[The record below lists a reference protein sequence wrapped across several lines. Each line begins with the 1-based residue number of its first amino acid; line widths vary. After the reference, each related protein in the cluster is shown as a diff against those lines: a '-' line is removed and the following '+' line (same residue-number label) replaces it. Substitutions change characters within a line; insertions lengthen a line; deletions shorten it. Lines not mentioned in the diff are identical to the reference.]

1 MASYLNG
8 ETATRRV
15 VITGMGVIAANG
27 QSLQTFWDSILKGQ
41 SAGTRITRFKVDH
54 LPHQVGA
61 QIESFDCSAYMARK
75 KAHRF
80 ELSIQYGIAAAVS
93 AVRDAGLDLT
103 KIDVDRVGIVEG
115 TSVSGMES
123 TVKAHNAMVSKGYR
137 AMSPFTFINAYCGGG
152 SGEIALELGVKG
164 QVLTYCSGSSS
175 GNDAVG
181 HAMSLIKNDE
191 ADVMVCG
198 GAEAPIMETFW
209 NGFCAAR
216 VMTQM
221 NDAPKTAMK
230 PFDSNRDGFI
240 LGEGAGFLVLEEAS
254 HAIARGAKIYAEV
267 AGHGRACE
275 AFHSVSPNP
284 DGAGPARAMEK
295 ALRAARVHPS
305 EVQYINA
312 HATATE
318 GNDLAETVAIK
329 KIFNGH
335 SSRVAVSGTK
345 PITGHLLGA
354 SGALESIV
362 CALAIHKQEI
372 PPTTNLHDPAAGCD
386 LDYVVDGPRRYPVNV
401 ALNLNS
407 GFGGKNACLVFKRFN
422 EAG

>member
-1 MASYLNG
+1 MAPYLNG
-8 ETATRRV
+8 ETPVRRV
-15 VITGMGVIAANG
+15 VVTGMGVIAANG
-27 QSLQTFWDSILKGQ
+27 QSLQTFWDSIRTGQ
-41 SAGTRITRFKVDH
+41 SAGRRITRFKVDH

-61 QIESFDCSAYMARK
+61 QIEDFDCSAYMSRK

-80 ELSIQYGIAAAVS
+80 ELSIQYGIAAAMS
-93 AVRDAGLDLT
+93 AARDSGLNMSE
-103 KIDVDRVGIVEG
+103 IDVDRVGIVEG
-115 TSVSGMES
+115 TSVAGMES
-123 TVKAHNAMVSKGYR
+123 TVKAHDAMRAKGYR
-137 AMSPFTFINAYCGGG
+137 TMSPFTFINAYCGGG

-164 QVLTYCSGSSS
+164 QVLTYCSGSAS

-198 GAEAPIMETFW
+198 GSEAPIMETFW

-216 VMTQM
+216 VMTQQ

-230 PFDSNRDGFI
+230 PFDSNRDGFL

-254 HAIARGAKIYAEV
+254 HAMARGAKIYAEV
-267 AGHGRACE
+267 VSHGRSCE
-275 AFHSVSPNP
+275 AYHSVSPNP
-284 DGAGPARAMEK
+284 DGSGPARAMEK
-295 ALRAARVHPS
+295 ALRTGRVHPS

-329 KIFNGH
+329 KVFGAH
-335 SSRVAVSGTK
+335 ASRVAVSGTK
-345 PITGHLLGA
+345 PVTGHLLGA

-372 PPTTNLHDPAAGCD
+372 PPTANVHDRAEGCD
-386 LDYVVDGPRRYPVNV
+386 LDYVVEGPRRYPVNV

-407 GFGGKNACLVFKRFN
+407 GFGGKNSCLVFKRFN
-422 EAG
+422 TIG

>member
-8 ETATRRV
+8 ETPARRV

-27 QSLQTFWDSILKGQ
+27 QSLQTFWESIRAGK
-41 SAGTRITRFKVDH
+41 SSGTRITRFKVDH

-61 QIESFDCSAYMARK
+61 QIQSFDCSAYMAAK
-75 KAHRF
+75 KVHRY
-80 ELSIQYGIAAAVS
+80 ELSIQYGIAAAML
-93 AVRDAGLDLT
+93 AARDSGLDMS
-103 KIDVDRVGIVEG
+103 KMDADRVGVVEG
-115 TSVSGMES
+115 TSIAGMES
-123 TVKAHNAMVSKGYR
+123 TVKAHNAMTAKGYR
-137 AMSPFTFINAYCGGG
+137 SMSPFTFINAYCGGG
-152 SGEIALELGVKG
+152 SGEIALELGIKG
-164 QVLTYCSGSSS
+164 QVLTYCSGSAS

-181 HAMSLIKNDE
+181 HAMSLIKNDD

-216 VMTQM
+216 VMTKR
-221 NDAPKTAMK
+221 NDEPTTAMK
-230 PFDSNRDGFI
+230 PFDANRDGFL
-240 LGEGAGFLVLEEAS
+240 LGEGAGFLVLEEVS

-267 AGHGRACE
+267 VGHGRSCE

-284 DGAGPARAMEK
+284 DGSGAVRAMEK
-295 ALRAARVHPS
+295 ALRSARVHPS

-318 GNDLAETVAIK
+318 GNDIAETRAIK
-329 KIFNGH
+329 RIFG
-335 SSRVAVSGTK
+335 SDAKRVAVSGTK
-345 PITGHLLGA
+345 PVTGHLLGA

-362 CALAIHKQEI
+362 CALAIHKQEV
-372 PPTTNLHDPAAGCD
+372 PPTSNLHEPADECD
-386 LDYVVDGPRRYPVNV
+386 LDYVVEGARRYPVNV

-407 GFGGKNACLVFKRFN
+407 GFGGKNACLVFKRFT